1 MKCENN
7 CNKIIHI
14 LLNLKAYKLGSLK
27 IKWWGG
33 LPCIEL
39 DYNFSRQLPS
49 IFLLIG
55 GHHFSHSPVIGSL
68 LPDSFQISL
77 THDERSKRIIKKRI
91 NLIFLSTIKI
101 HYWEI
106 QSKWILK
113 CYSLFIHTQ
122 TINTTIVN
130 DWIFVKSWT
139 NLLQNHFTICVRNS
153 VSNYKIS
160 VVEVG

>member
-1 MKCENN
+1 
-7 CNKIIHI
+7 
-14 LLNLKAYKLGSLK
+14 
-27 IKWWGG
+27 
-33 LPCIEL
+33 
-39 DYNFSRQLPS
+39 
-49 IFLLIG
+49 LIG

-77 THDERSKRIIKKRI
+77 TQDERSKRIIKKRI

-106 QSKWILK
+106 QSKWILM
-113 CYSLFIHTQ
+113 CYSLFIHIQ